1 MPMTRLEKKLAAD
14 VRELGSSGRA
24 KGAETVFTGILAPD
38 GGKGPRYVLAG
49 EGGWPY
55 LRMNSNSYPRF
66 HGRQAAMIFSSADH
80 TPADIDA
87 ALGVLAAFAENETGG
102 GV

>member
-1 MPMTRLEKKLAAD
+1 MPMARLEKKLAAD

-49 EGGWPY
+49 EGERPY

-66 HGRQAAMIFSSADH
+66 HGRQAAMIFRFPPTTRQPISTRRWACSPPSLK
-80 TPADIDA
+80 TK
-87 ALGVLAAFAENETGG
+87 
-102 GV
+102 